1 MAVAEVVAAANNR
14 DVTGESPL
22 WSPAEAALYW
32 VDIRRPAVWRLD
44 PATGAQAS
52 WTMPCEVGSIGL
64 RARGG
69 LIVALRSGLHAL
81 DTATGA
87 LGLLVDPEPRRS
99 ANRLNDGKV
108 DPAGRFWVG
117 TVQDPDPQPVG
128 RLYRIGGDL
137 AVTAVADGIAM
148 PNALAFSRDGR
159 RMYFADSFTRRIDVY
174 DFDRATG
181 AVANRRTFA
190 TVPDGQGL
198 PDGATVDA
206 EDCLWNARIGG
217 WGIDRYDPD
226 GRLMRTI
233 RLPTERPTSVGFG
246 GPDLATLYI
255 TTGTARLDAAALAAQ
270 PLAGALLALDPGVR
284 GLAEPAFVG

>member
-1 MAVAEVVAAANNR
+1 MADAAVVAAANNR

-44 PATGAQAS
+44 PATGAQAT
-52 WTMPCEVGSIGL
+52 WTMPAEVGSIGL

-69 LIVALRSGLHAL
+69 LVVALRSGLHAL
-81 DTATGA
+81 DTRTGA
-87 LGLLVDPEPRRS
+87 LTLLVDPEPDRPAS
-99 ANRLNDGKV
+99 RLNDGKV

-174 DFDRATG
+174 DYDKDSG
-181 AVANRRTFA
+181 AVANRRPFA

-246 GPDLATLYI
+246 GPGLATLYV
-255 TTGTARLDAAALAAQ
+255 TTGIARLDAAALAAQ

-284 GLAEPAFVG
+284 GLAEPAFIG